1 LRDVPSFV
9 SAVKANPTFDIEFRR
24 LRRVDQSPGLVAL
37 SIKATDGSEAPATRI
52 GVLTDVALRGRLAHW
67 NLHSANEVA
76 VIRRTLDAEQGRVT
90 VQEGWP
96 GMSSCLR
103 FWHDFGGSQIRV
115 VEWTCQ
121 ACAANNRVAVGA
133 LAGEAFSRKCRCGKV
148 SRVSRTIP
156 VPPAP

>member
-1 LRDVPSFV
+1 M
-9 SAVKANPTFDIEFRR
+9 KANPTFDIEFRR

-37 SIKATDGSEAPATRI
+37 AIKASEATEPAAKV

-76 VIRRTLDAEQGRVT
+76 VIRRALDADQGRVT
-90 VQEGWP
+90 VQEAWP
-96 GMSSCLR
+96 GISSCLR

-115 VEWTCQ
+115 VEWTCEK
-121 ACAANNRVAVGA
+121 CASVNRVAVGA
-133 LAGEAFSRKCRCGKV
+133 IAGEAFSRKCRCGKV
-148 SRVSRTIP
+148 TRVSRNTP